1 MLIDAKLKER
11 FDWSVKIH
19 HAVKAINMQLY
30 RISLNYPHAN
40 INQNRVDIY

>member
-1 MLIDAKLKER
+1 MQNKKER

-30 RISLNYPHAN
+30 RTSLKLTWKYKSKSC
-40 INQNRVDIY
+40 